1 MKSILIKSLA
11 IPLLATSI
19 SAFAASNDEKAGEK
33 ANANDAKSGAPAASL
48 TVDWENASQDKGD
61 HQCFSCSSCPSDQKI
76 KEQDKQW
83 LHDLQGMFG

>member
-1 MKSILIKSLA
+1 MKSILIRSLA

-19 SAFAASNDEKAGEK
+19 SAFAASNDGKAAEK
-33 ANANDAKSGAPAASL
+33 ANANDAKPGAPATSL
-48 TVDWENASQDKGD
+48 TVARENASPDKD
-61 HQCFSCSSCPSDQKI
+61 NNQCCACSSYPSEQKI